1 MAQQLKTDIVLNLAG
16 NLAAKA
22 RQYGASM
29 SDFAKKNETA
39 MGMIRRSAEVAGRG
53 IDTLGNRYVGV
64 AAAFATGAT
73 VRNVGNFSEQMTR
86 LGTNAKLTDDQVD
99 LLKGNILELANQK
112 DIRVD
117 TTQFTAAVDELLGK
131 TGDFEFVNNNLENM
145 GLFMQAFGAD
155 AKSSGALFAQFR
167 EKGIKDAKDVMNTV
181 DDLYSQFA
189 IGSVNVK
196 DLAAISEQL
205 FATYQGKGPEAI
217 TQMASL
223 VQLFAKAKGNANESL
238 TSIQGVFAAFS
249 DKTKVEF
256 LDKQGIAVFKAG
268 TKELRE
274 PVELLLEILDK
285 AKNDPL
291 KLSEVFDQNSL
302 QGLASLYSQ
311 ENKDLLLQMNK
322 SPSATFQGTGPEAIT
337 QMSSLVQ
344 LLAEAKGNADESL
357 TSIEDVFAA
366 FNDKT
371 KVEFLDKQ
379 GIAVFKAGT
388 KELREPV
395 ELLLEI
401 LDKAKNDPLKLGDVF
416 DQNSVKGL
424 ASLYSEENEQL
435 LLQMDKS
442 TGHYGETQKAAAKNA
457 AEFNNAVQ
465 SLTTSFNQFAESRLS
480 QPIRDIAD
488 AINSVD
494 DETIDNWLKWGEAA
508 LWVVGGLVAAK
519 KAVDAASW
527 VSDNFGSKKKA
538 GAMGGKG
545 GFADMGVMPVYVVN
559 MGAGGMAGAAGI
571 DITDAMGG
579 DKKPD
584 TSKWSKVGS
593 TAVALGTVGYAAS
606 MIYENP
612 DAWLPFNVSRQSERE
627 ESIVN
632 LQGPGL
638 LDVVDEFR
646 DFRKWAKAT
655 TLADVL
661 PSLFGD
667 GKIQDVAV
675 KPAGQANITDMSTMF
690 SGVTGQLNLKLD
702 LSDSRPKLTATKT
715 PPGILI
721 DPDTGAN

>member
-1 MAQQLKTDIVLNLAG
+1 MAQQLKTDIILNLAG

-39 MGMIRRSAEVAGRG
+39 MTMIRRSADMAGRG
-53 IDTLGNRYVGV
+53 IDTLGNRYVGA

-86 LGTNAKLTDDQVD
+86 LGTNAKLTDDQVAM
-99 LLKGNILELANQK
+99 LKGNILDLANQK

-131 TGDFEFVNNNLENM
+131 TGDFEFVNDNLENM

-167 EKGIKDAKDVMNTV
+167 EKGIRDAKDVMNTV

-189 IGSVNVK
+189 VGSVNVK

-217 TQMASL
+217 TQMSSL

-238 TSIQGVFAAFS
+238 TSIQG
-249 DKTKVEF
+249 
-256 LDKQGIAVFKAG
+256 
-268 TKELRE
+268 
-274 PVELLLEILDK
+274 
-285 AKNDPL
+285 
-291 KLSEVFDQNSL
+291 
-302 QGLASLYSQ
+302 
-311 ENKDLLLQMNK
+311 
-322 SPSATFQGTGPEAIT
+322 
-337 QMSSLVQ
+337 
-344 LLAEAKGNADESL
+344 
-357 TSIEDVFAA
+357 VFAA

-388 KELREPV
+388 KEMREPV

-401 LDKAKNDPLKLGDVF
+401 LDKAKNDPMKLGDVF
-416 DQNSVKGL
+416 DQSSLQGL
-424 ASLYSEENEQL
+424 ASLYSQENKDL
-435 LLQMDKS
+435 LLQMNKS
-442 TGHYGETQKAAAKNA
+442 TGEYGETQKAAAKNA

-527 VSDNFGSKKKA
+527 VSDNFGGKKKA
-538 GAMGGKG
+538 GAMGGQG

-579 DKKPD
+579 DKKPGK
-584 TSKWSKVGS
+584 SKWSKAGSVAKGAAAAVGVYQLVDS
-593 TAVALGTVGYAAS
+593 YS
-606 MIYENP
+606 
-612 DAWLPFNVSRQSERE
+612 DAFNARNEAFVS
-627 ESIVN
+627 
-632 LQGPGL
+632 L
-638 LDVVDEFR
+638 
-646 DFRKWAKAT
+646 AKT
-655 TLADVL
+655 TRLADWF

-667 GKIQDVAV
+667 EKIQDVAV
-675 KPAGQANITDMSTMF
+675 KSAGQANINTDMSTMF